1 MPGPFGWETIDLASV
16 PPLVPGEVH
25 IYATR
30 LTLDRQWQVNAGQLL
45 DRAESER
52 AAQFRFE
59 EDRYRF
65 QKTRAALR
73 LLLGN
78 YLAIAPEHIQFREGS
93 HGKPYL
99 AEPEADLQFNVS
111 HTRGAAVLAFARQVE
126 LGIDIEHARRKV
138 DVAGVGRRVFTSAE
152 QDRLS
157 RFAGASA
164 LRQFFRLW
172 TAKEAYL
179 KATGSGLSCDPATI
193 EADLELGRF
202 LNAADTRE
210 TLPYA
215 LKEIRTANQFQ
226 VCLAHEGFAPSSLR
240 TGEFI

>member
-1 MPGPFGWETIDLASV
+1 MT
-16 PPLVPGEVH
+16 
-25 IYATR
+25 
-30 LTLDRQWQVNAGQLL
+30 
-45 DRAESER
+45 
-52 AAQFRFE
+52 
-59 EDRYRF
+59 
-65 QKTRAALR
+65 KTARWALGIG
-73 LLLGN
+73 LLLVALIVAVVMSPRGEFLVGGAMVN
-78 YLAIAPEHIQFREGS
+78 LGFR
-93 HGKPYL
+93 L
-99 AEPEADLQFNVS
+99 
-111 HTRGAAVLAFARQVE
+111 
-126 LGIDIEHARRKV
+126 
-138 DVAGVGRRVFTSAE
+138 